1 MFRHTVPIGR
11 VLGIPIDLDYSWFL
25 IAALTTWVLAV
36 SYYPAEFK
44 RGTSV
49 EYWLNGR
56 CNGSIVFWQH
66 RCA

>member
-36 SYYPAEFK
+36 SYYPVEFK
-44 RGTSV
+44 RGTN
-49 EYWLNGR
+49 EQLGR
-56 CNGSIVFWQH
+56 RGFAEIDVT
-66 RCA
+66 